1 MKLSYLIAL
10 GLGTLPYMTGSAMAA
25 DVAAEKADPA
35 LQNTVQ
41 TCATCHGV
49 NGRSVAPTFPNLAAQ
64 TAPYLE
70 AQLKAFKDQTRGD
83 PDAQAYMWGMAAP
96 LSDAMIGELAA
107 YYAKQAAAKGK
118 GDDSALITRGK
129 QVFEQGIP
137 AAQIPACATCHG
149 AHGQGMA
156 AFPRLAGQHAPYL
169 LKQLI
174 VIQSALR
181 NAPVMHGVV
190 KELTRDQM
198 LAVAAYLESI

>member
-1 MKLSYLIAL
+1 MKLSHFFVLSFASL
-10 GLGTLPYMTGSAMAA
+10 ACMGGLAHAA
-25 DVAAEKADPA
+25 DPAEADPA
-35 LQNTVQ
+35 LQNTLQ
-41 TCATCHGV
+41 SCAACHGP

-64 TAPYLE
+64 TVPYIE

-96 LSDAMIGELAA
+96 LSDATISALAA
-107 YYAKQAAAKGK
+107 HYTKQTPAKGTG
-118 GDDSALITRGK
+118 GDTALIARGK
-129 QVFEQGIP
+129 EVFEKGIP

-149 AHGQGMA
+149 AQAQGMA

-169 LKQLI
+169 LKQML

-190 KELTRDQM
+190 KDLTRDQM